1 MHTLAP
7 SNWVVRASIWS
18 GAFKARLVN
27 KAFQRYGRAL
37 RVIERVVFFVPLPH
51 LGVALTSVPN
61 IRPTVLAIDD
71 DPGSLQV
78 LKAVA
83 ALAGFELTTSTKP
96 LQCLSL
102 MEEIDPD
109 VILLDVMMP
118 EITGFELCRQIKSH
132 PDLRFTPVVLI
143 TALDS
148 KKDLLEGLEAG
159 CDDFMTKPFDR
170 TILTTR
176 VRSLAR
182 LRSLTRN
189 LDNAEKVLESLA
201 RSVESKD
208 ATTGDHC
215 DRLTR
220 SGMLFADHLGLNA
233 AEKKAMGRAGILH
246 DIGKIGIPD
255 SILLKPGKLTASEWE
270 VMKTHTTIGADLLA
284 PLRTMRRVAPIVRHH
299 HERWDGN
306 GYPDGLA
313 GENIPKLARAFQILD
328 AFDALTSE
336 RPYKRAFTVEE
347 SCKILG
353 EEAESGKW
361 DPNLLREFLSLHQT
375 IDTE

>member
-1 MHTLAP
+1 MTP
-7 SNWVVRASIWS
+7 
-18 GAFKARLVN
+18 
-27 KAFQRYGRAL
+27 
-37 RVIERVVFFVPLPH
+37 
-51 LGVALTSVPN
+51 VAN
-61 IRPTVLAIDD
+61 IRPRVLAIDD

-78 LKAVA
+78 LKAVG
-83 ALAGFELTTSTKP
+83 ALAGFDLTTSTQP
-96 LQCLSL
+96 IQCLNL
-102 MEEIDPD
+102 MEDIDPD
-109 VILLDVMMP
+109 VVLLDVMMP
-118 EITGFELCRQIKSH
+118 EITGFELCRQIKAH

-220 SGMLFADHLGLNA
+220 SGMLFADHLGFNA
-233 AEKKAMGRAGILH
+233 AEKKAMGRAGVLH

-353 EEAESGKW
+353 EESESGKW
-361 DPNLLREFLSLHQT
+361 DPNLLQEFLSLHQT